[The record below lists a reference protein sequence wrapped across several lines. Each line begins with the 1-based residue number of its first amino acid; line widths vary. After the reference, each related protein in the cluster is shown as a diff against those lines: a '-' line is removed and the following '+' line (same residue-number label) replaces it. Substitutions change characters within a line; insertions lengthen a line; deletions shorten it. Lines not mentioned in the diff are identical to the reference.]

1 MSLLTIPL
9 PFFSYSDGK
18 EEYKYHV
25 SQQGI
30 DVKLFFVETNLEYN
44 RFFAWGSTLKNNNNN
59 DVIIT
64 RLLSGDDY
72 RASYSAKFYVKT
84 KSLNKNTLDI
94 SIAHQMKLLIKRNEL
109 QPIALL
115 SDQEQSAANDIAVI
129 NADETIRETEKKRL
143 ISARIGQGKYRSD
156 LLMEW
161 QGCAVTGCTDE
172 ALLVASHIKPWSR
185 STNEERLDPNNGLLL
200 VATLDKA
207 FDRYLISFNDDGTI
221 LISKAFK
228 DYALV
233 GITSDIKIKTKQEH
247 AKYLVDHRQQ
257 FENLQ
262 AI

>member
-1 MSLLTIPL
+1 
-9 PFFSYSDGK
+9 
-18 EEYKYHV
+18 
-25 SQQGI
+25 
-30 DVKLFFVETNLEYN
+30 
-44 RFFAWGSTLKNNNNN
+44 
-59 DVIIT
+59 
-64 RLLSGDDY
+64 
-72 RASYSAKFYVKT
+72 
-84 KSLNKNTLDI
+84 
-94 SIAHQMKLLIKRNEL
+94 MKLLIKRNEL

-143 ISARIGQGKYRSD
+143 ISARIGQSKYRSD

-172 ALLVASHIKPWSR
+172 ALLIASHIKPWSS

-207 FDRYLISFNDDGTI
+207 F
-221 LISKAFK
+221 K

-233 GITSDIKIKTKQEH
+233 GITSDIKIKTKQAH

-262 AI
+262 AIEVVAG

>member
-9 PFFSYSDGK
+9 PFFSYSDSK

-59 DVIIT
+59 DVIII
-64 RLLSGDDY
+64 RLLSRDDY
-72 RASYSAKFYVKT
+72 RASYSARFYVKT